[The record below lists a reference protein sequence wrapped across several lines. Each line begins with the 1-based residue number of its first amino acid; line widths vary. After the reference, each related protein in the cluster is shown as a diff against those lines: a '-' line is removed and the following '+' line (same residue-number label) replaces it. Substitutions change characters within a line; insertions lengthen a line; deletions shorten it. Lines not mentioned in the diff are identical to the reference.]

1 MLSSNQIKAVE
12 LLAYNL
18 MTQEAVA
25 QKLRVHKNTI
35 SNWKKN
41 NEFANALYLEGKKSM
56 NNAGVIAL
64 RVMVG
69 LLTSEKEEIR
79 LRSAKDILDRIGY
92 KVLIT
97 PEVDKKLEDVL
108 LTDKEFKELLGDDY
122 KDRIREEYEAGR
134 VEEEGTEDDEA

>member
-1 MLSSNQIKAVE
+1 MLSSNQRKAIE
-12 LLAYNL
+12 LLVYRH
-18 MTQEAVA
+18 MTQEAVS
-25 QKLRVHKNTI
+25 QKLEIHPNTI

-41 NEFANALYLEGKKSM
+41 EEFANALYLEGKKSM

-79 LRSAKDILDRIGY
+79 FKSAKDILDRIGY

-108 LTDKEFKELLGDDY
+108 LTDKEIEELLGDDY
-122 KDRIREEYEAGR
+122 YEKLLL
-134 VEEEGTEDDEA
+134 EDY